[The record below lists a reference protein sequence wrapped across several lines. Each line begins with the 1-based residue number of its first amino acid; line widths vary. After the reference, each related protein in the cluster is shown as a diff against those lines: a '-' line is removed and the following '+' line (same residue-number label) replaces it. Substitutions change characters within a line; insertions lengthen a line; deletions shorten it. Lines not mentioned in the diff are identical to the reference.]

1 MAQHTRSTL
10 DLGLLALRIGVGGTL
25 FAHGAQKLFGWFGGE
40 GLNRTGQMFDDMGF
54 KPGRPA
60 AVAAG
65 LSEVGGAMIVAGAM
79 TPLAAAGAVGAMI
92 GASSLHRSA
101 GFFSTSG
108 GYEFPAVLG
117 VASAA
122 LALTGPGRYSV
133 DAAAA
138 HRVNTNSVATAA
150 LAAATV
156 GAVAV
161 VMRRE
166 RALSTKPSEHQ
177 S

>member
-40 GLNRTGQMFDDMGF
+40 GLNRTGQIFDDMGF

-108 GYEFPAVLG
+108 GTSSLR
-117 VASAA
+117 S
-122 LALTGPGRYSV
+122 LAWPV
-133 DAAAA
+133 
-138 HRVNTNSVATAA
+138 
-150 LAAATV
+150 
-156 GAVAV
+156 
-161 VMRRE
+161 RRW
-166 RALSTKPSEHQ
+166 H
-177 S
+177 